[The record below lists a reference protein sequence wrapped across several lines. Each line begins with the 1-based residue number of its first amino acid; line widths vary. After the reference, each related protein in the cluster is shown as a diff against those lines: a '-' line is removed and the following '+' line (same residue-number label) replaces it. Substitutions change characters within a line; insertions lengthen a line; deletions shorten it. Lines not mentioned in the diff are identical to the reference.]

1 MKKLFTLSMLFAFA
15 STANADW
22 RMDRF
27 DVNDDGFVTPYELEL
42 NGCTVKQGLF
52 NAADKND
59 DGKLSK
65 KELKEKEFFVKE
77 SRTPVEYCVVQKR
90 SKDARSRSSIRCLRK
105 RKNITALH
113 IRAKPLETG
122 RCFVPAF
129 STSPALPQTT

>member
-65 KELKEKEFFVKE
+65 KELRKA
-77 SRTPVEYCVVQKR
+77 SEYIVR
-90 SKDARSRSSIRCLRK
+90 RRCPS
-105 RKNITALH
+105 NVA
-113 IRAKPLETG
+113 
-122 RCFVPAF
+122 
-129 STSPALPQTT
+129 